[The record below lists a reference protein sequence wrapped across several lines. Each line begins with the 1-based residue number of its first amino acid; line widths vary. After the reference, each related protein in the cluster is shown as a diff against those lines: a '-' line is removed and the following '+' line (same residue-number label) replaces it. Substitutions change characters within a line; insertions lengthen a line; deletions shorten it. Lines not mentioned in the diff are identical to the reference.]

1 MNFQEAVC
9 DNLAYCAGTRSIV
22 LFLEEIEHRQRGC
35 TGYRVAAVGSA
46 EGTRSWSIHDFCSSN
61 YSADRHTCPH
71 RLGHNQQVW
80 FNALVFN
87 REHSSGAA
95 EAALNLVGNKQ
106 DAIALADLLEG
117 LQEAGGCDHE
127 TTLALYWLDD
137 DRCYLIWCDISDKH
151 ALKFLDAVLGSC
163 LR

>member
-1 MNFQEAVC
+1 MGVWLFRGAVLHKFHGNHPAQAAYISHRRELFLKFQEAVC
-9 DNLAYCAGTRSIV
+9 DNLAYFAGTRSIV
-22 LFLEEIEHRQRGC
+22 LFLEEIEHCQRGC
-35 TGYRVAAVGSA
+35 TGYRVAAVGST

-95 EAALNLVGNKQ
+95 EATLNLVGNKQ
-106 DAIALADLLEG
+106 DAIALADLL
-117 LQEAGGCDHE
+117 
-127 TTLALYWLDD
+127 
-137 DRCYLIWCDISDKH
+137 
-151 ALKFLDAVLGSC
+151 
-163 LR
+163 